1 MRECATGSQGQ
12 GFHSEQNVVMPIDL
26 GQAVRHLV
34 LDHNARAWDRLAA
47 GRDALTRPAADGAFA
62 DPRTWLGSG
71 GTAGRSW
78 LPERL
83 DGLTVLCL
91 AAGGG
96 KHGPLYAA
104 AGATVTVVD
113 LSPAMLALDREVARE
128 RRIDMEILQGSMDDL
143 SMLKPAHYDL
153 VIHPVSTCYVPDVGR
168 VFTEV
173 ARVTK
178 PGGCYVSQ
186 HKSPTSLQAS
196 VETGASGHYE
206 LVHPHGGKEPLP
218 PAPPSRLREAGTQEF
233 IHSLTALLGGI
244 CAAGFT
250 IEDVCE
256 PDHTLSA
263 AAAGSFAHRA
273 SFVVPYL
280 RVLARRSAVLAGDGA
295 AISRGPIVLV
305 E

>member
-1 MRECATGSQGQ
+1 MSPRNDDRCREG
-12 GFHSEQNVVMPIDL
+12 
-26 GQAVRHLV
+26 V
-34 LDHNARAWDRLAA
+34 LAHNSRAWDRLAA

-206 LVHPHGGKEPLP
+206 LVHPHGGGEPLP

-273 SFVVPYL
+273 SFVAPYL
-280 RVLARRSAVLAGDGA
+280 RVLARRSAVLAGAAA